1 MKSKVG
7 FTLIEM
13 LVVIGI
19 IAVLAGLI
27 MPSLGTSQMKA
38 RDAKRKSDL
47 KQIQKALEIFRQDQD
62 PVAFPTDGSF
72 LNLAT
77 SWASGATVYM
87 STVPSDPDST
97 AATRVNYSYSVDS
110 NTLTYLLCACLEN
123 TADPEPTTCTN
134 GILSCSCAVGK
145 KCYGITQP

>member
-1 MKSKVG
+1 MIKKG

-47 KQIQKALEIFRQDQD
+47 KQIQKALEIYRQDQD
-62 PVAFPTDGSF
+62 PVAFPADGSF
-72 LNLAT
+72 LNLST

-97 AATRVNYSYSVDS
+97 SATRVNYSYVVD
-110 NTLTYLLCACLEN
+110 NTTLTYLLCTCLEN
-123 TADPEPTTCTN
+123 TIDPAPACAAN
-134 GILSCSCAVGK
+134 GTLNCPACVATK